1 MRDKTLKAA
10 DYLKAKIKTT
20 PDIGVV
26 LGSGLGGLA
35 EEFEEEVRIK
45 FKDIPHFPESSVKGH
60 KGEIVAGKLCGKD
73 VIAMAGRIHFYEG
86 LSMAEITF
94 PIRVMAELGVGK
106 LIVSNAGGAVNKNF
120 TPGDIVIIKDHINL
134 MGDNP
139 LKGRPDFIDMTTA
152 YSPALRSLASAV
164 GSDLGIDLKSGVYVA
179 NSGPSYETPA
189 EVKMAGIIGGDI
201 VGMSTVPEVILA
213 NRFGIEVLGL
223 SMITNMA
230 AGITGNKLSHEEV
243 IETTEIAQEKFKSLV
258 REIITRMTV

>member
-10 DYLKAKIKTT
+10 EYLKKNISVSPK
-20 PDIGVV
+20 IGVV

-35 EEFEEEVRIK
+35 DEFEEESRIK
-45 FKDIPHFPESSVKGH
+45 FKDIPYFPESSVPGH
-60 KGEIVAGKLCGKD
+60 KGEIVAGRLCGKE

-94 PIRVMAELGVGK
+94 PVRVMAELGVEK
-106 LIVSNAGGAVNKNF
+106 LIVSNAGGAVNTNYE
-120 TPGDIVIIKDHINL
+120 PGDIVIIKDHINL

-139 LKGRPDFIDMTTA
+139 LKGRADFIDMTQA
-152 YSPALRSLASAV
+152 YSPTLRSLASAAA
-164 GSDLGIDLKSGVYVA
+164 SDLGIDIKSGVYVA

-213 NRFGIEVLGL
+213 NRFNIEVLGL

-230 AGITGNKLSHEEV
+230 AGITGEKLSHEEV
-243 IETTEIAQEKFKSLV
+243 IETTQIAQEKFKSLV
-258 REIITRMTV
+258 REIITRIS

>member
-10 DYLKAKIKTT
+10 DYLKSKIKIS
-20 PDIGVV
+20 PEIGVI

-35 EEFEEEVRIK
+35 DEFDEEVRVK

-60 KGEIVAGKLCGKD
+60 KGEIVAGNLCGKK

-94 PIRVMAELGVGK
+94 PLRVMAELGIEK
-106 LIVSNAGGAVNKNF
+106 LIVSNAGGGVNENYV
-120 TPGDIVIIKDHINL
+120 PGDIVIIKDHINF

-139 LKGRPDFIDMTTA
+139 LKGAPDFIDLTTA

-164 GSDLGIDLKSGVYVA
+164 AREQDLDLKSGVYVA

-189 EVKMAGIIGGDI
+189 EVKMARIIGGDI

-213 NRFGIEVLGL
+213 NRLGIEVLGL

-230 AGITGNKLSHEEV
+230 AGITGEKLSHEEV
-243 IETTEIAQEKFKSLV
+243 IETTVIAQEKFKSLV
-258 REIITRMTV
+258 REIIRKIKV